1 VLVFFVDAKGAG
13 RHLEGLPVSAGDVVG
28 LLRQRAVPDGTPVFL
43 DEDTMLP
50 SEPLCSWFLHLAY
63 DGKAAK
69 TMREYAYIVLRLAGF
84 LRERGCDLLSAREPD
99 LRAYRDARTRLQDR
113 PVGDSMWG
121 KEAQLINQLYRWLVD
136 YGYLQSRPLRVG
148 GRGRVPMAPR
158 LRRSMDIRHM
168 TLGQYRFFRDVGL
181 GGLLPDSRCD
191 DGFRGRAPQRNR
203 AAADLALST
212 GMRPQEWMTV
222 LLPELGAGSRRPG
235 EPVVFTLQACA
246 KYGKCR
252 EVFVPAA
259 ALDSVDRYLLLER
272 PELAGASARQ
282 LVRRRGE
289 LFVVSAVDRGR
300 GRLEGVLEGRRRVF
314 AMAAMGP
321 ALRRITV
328 TETAAGLEP
337 LAVFIGRGGQ
347 MLGASAWASYRDDA
361 WRRMLAHAGSAPAG
375 VMPARRW
382 RWHDLR
388 HTFALQLLRF
398 LELQMDG
405 DDEDAVALRRRHMA
419 YLGGNIRHN
428 PLLIVSR
435 RLGHASPATTY
446 AYLHYSDDPMN
457 AVDAAF
463 NGWTASEDVTY
474 AELAAHAFGLERQPP
489 GVVA

>member
-1 VLVFFVDAKGAG
+1 M
-13 RHLEGLPVSAGDVVG
+13 PVSAGDVAG
-28 LLRQRAVPDGTPVFL
+28 LLRQRAVPDGTPVFV

-50 SEPLCSWFLHLAY
+50 LEPLCAWFLHLAY

-84 LRERGCDLLSAREPD
+84 LGECGCDLVSAREPD
-99 LRAYRDARTRLQDR
+99 LRAYREMRTRFQDR

-121 KEAQLINQLYRWLVD
+121 KEAQLINQFYRWLVD
-136 YGYLQSRPLRVG
+136 YGYLGARPLRVG

-191 DGFRGRAPQRNR
+191 DGFRGRAAQRNR

-222 LLPELGAGSRRPG
+222 LLPELGGGSRRPG
-235 EPVVFTLQACA
+235 EPAVFGLQACA
-246 KYGKCR
+246 KYGKHR
-252 EVFVPAA
+252 EVFVPAG

-272 PELAGASARQ
+272 PELAGASARR
-282 LVRRRGE
+282 LTRRRGE
-289 LFVVSAVDRGR
+289 LFVVSAADRGS

-314 AMAAMGP
+314 AIAAMSP

-337 LAVFIGRGGQ
+337 LAVFIGRGGL

-361 WRRMLAHAGSAPAG
+361 WRRMLARAGLAPPG
-375 VMPARRW
+375 VLPARRW

-388 HTFALQLLRF
+388 HTFALQLLRY
-398 LELQMDG
+398 LELQMGRDDG
-405 DDEDAVALRRRHMA
+405 DAVTLRRSHMA
-419 YLGGNIRHN
+419 WLGGNIRHN

-446 AYLHYSDDPMN
+446 AYLQYSDDPMN

-463 NGWTASEDVTY
+463 DGWVAGEDATY
-474 AELAAHAFGLERQPP
+474 ADLAAQAFGLERQPP
-489 GVVA
+489 GVA

>member
-13 RHLEGLPVSAGDVVG
+13 RHLEGLPVAAGDVAG
-28 LLRQRAVPDGTPVFL
+28 LLRHRAVPDGTPVLL
-43 DEDTMLP
+43 DGDTMLP
-50 SEPLCSWFLHLAY
+50 VEPWCSWFLHLAY
-63 DGKAAK
+63 DGKAAE

-84 LRERGCDLLSAREPD
+84 LQERGCDLLSAREPD
-99 LRAYRDARTRLQDR
+99 LRAYREARTRLQDR

-136 YGYLQSRPLRVG
+136 YGHLQARPLRVG

-181 GGLLPDSRCD
+181 GGQLPDSRCD

-212 GMRPQEWMTV
+212 GMRPQEWATV
-222 LLPELGAGSRRPG
+222 LLPELGAGGRRPG
-235 EPVVFTLQACA
+235 EPVVFTVQACA
-246 KYGKCR
+246 KYGKRR

-272 PELAGASARQ
+272 PELAGPSARQ
-282 LVRRRGE
+282 LARRRRE
-289 LFVVSAVDRGR
+289 LFVVSRIDPGSGKV
-300 GRLEGVLEGRRRVF
+300 EGELEGRRRVF
-314 AMAAMGP
+314 VMAAMSP

-328 TETAAGLEP
+328 SETAAGLEP

-347 MLGASAWASYRDDA
+347 MLGSSAWASYRDDA
-361 WRRMLAHAGSAPAG
+361 WKRILARAGAAPAG
-375 VMPARRW
+375 VVPARRW

-388 HTFALQLLRF
+388 HTFALQLLGY

-405 DDEDAVALRRRHMA
+405 EEAGAVAARRRHMA

-446 AYLHYSDDPMN
+446 AYLQYSDDPMN
-457 AVDAAF
+457 AVEAAF
-463 NGWTASEDVTY
+463 RDWMASEDATY
-474 AELAAHAFGLERQPP
+474 AEVAGHAFGLERQRSGP
-489 GVVA
+489 VA

>member
-1 VLVFFVDAKGAG
+1 
-13 RHLEGLPVSAGDVVG
+13 
-28 LLRQRAVPDGTPVFL
+28 
-43 DEDTMLP
+43 MLP
-50 SEPLCSWFLHLAY
+50 AEPLCSWFLHLAY

-99 LRAYRDARTRLQDR
+99 LRAYREARTRLQDR

-136 YGYLQSRPLRVG
+136 YGHLRARPLRSG

-168 TLGQYRFFRDVGL
+168 TLGQYLFFRDVGL

-212 GMRPQEWMTV
+212 GMRPQEWATV
-222 LLPELGAGSRRPG
+222 LLPELGAGGRRPG
-235 EPVVFTLQACA
+235 EPVVFTVQACA
-246 KYGKCR
+246 KYGRRR

-259 ALDSVDRYLLLER
+259 ALDSVGRYLLLER
-272 PELAGASARQ
+272 PGLAEPSARG
-282 LVRRRGE
+282 LARRRRG
-289 LFVVSAVDRGR
+289 LFVVSGIDPGS
-300 GRLEGVLEGRRRVF
+300 GRLEGELGGRRRVF
-314 AMAAMGP
+314 TMAAMSP

-337 LAVFIGRGGQ
+337 LAVFIGRGGR
-347 MLGASAWASYRDDA
+347 MLGASAWASYRDGA

-375 VMPARRW
+375 VLPPRRW

-388 HTFALQLLRF
+388 HTFALQLLRY

-405 DDEDAVALRRRHMA
+405 DDDDAVSMRRRHMA

-446 AYLHYSDDPMN
+446 AYLQYNDDPMN
-457 AVDAAF
+457 AVEAAF
-463 NGWTASEDVTY
+463 SGWTAGEDATY
-474 AELAAHAFGLERQPP
+474 AELAAHAFGLERQPS
-489 GVVA
+489 GAGA